1 MLRREADGVA
11 WYLAK
16 KGRGGQRPLGRVLG
30 LRWTCR
36 SGQQAIAEHLV
47 GIVEDIR
54 RSTALVALPTEVE
67 ELSVGLGAGEMA
79 TLPYDEGGLAR
90 MAELLTQDAPACVC
104 VLIGAPPNA
113 EGRRTALVVSIRRSW
128 EEPSVW
134 SGTVDPDFLAS
145 GFNEVDPLVD
155 AQAEVWC
162 ATLTEIC
169 HRTDAVWGSVML
181 DYPTQDDPAYE
192 YYYGIGKT
200 SGEVL
205 AAEHPRGYYWANML
219 SGGHVEALGGIARLE
234 RRCAELGLAA
244 LPVEDWRGTW
254 I

>member
-1 MLRREADGVA
+1 MRRV
-11 WYLAK
+11 
-16 KGRGGQRPLGRVLG
+16 P
-30 LRWTCR
+30 
-36 SGQQAIAEHLV
+36 
-47 GIVEDIR
+47 
-54 RSTALVALPTEVE
+54 
-67 ELSVGLGAGEMA
+67 
-79 TLPYDEGGLAR
+79 
-90 MAELLTQDAPACVC
+90 
-104 VLIGAPPNA
+104 IGAPPNP

-134 SGTVDPDFLAS
+134 SGMVDPDFLAS

-181 DYPTQDDPAYE
+181 DCPTGDDPAYE

-244 LPVEDWRGTW
+244 LPVEDSAGNVDLTLVRDPARVSRFDDTRLAAMRDLLDPILVHKPYRFYVGPPLRVFKEPGTAHLPIPAGLDPMRPVFDDDEPPPSDDDW
-254 I
+254 WPAPDTMVLSSH